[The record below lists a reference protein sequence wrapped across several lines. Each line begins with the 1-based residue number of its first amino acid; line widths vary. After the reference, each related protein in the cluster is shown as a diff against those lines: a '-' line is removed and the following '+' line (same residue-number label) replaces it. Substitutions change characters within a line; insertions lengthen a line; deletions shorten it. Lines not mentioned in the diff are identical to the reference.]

1 MFFSGALV
9 VSLIWILGSI
19 KGIDVTRFLYVY
31 TQPFAILGAT
41 VLVLLFSKI
50 SLKNQIINKIAASC
64 FAVYLFHCAPGMLTH
79 FTCIVSC
86 LHESYDM
93 FLFIFCTFMLI
104 MTVYVAAVLLDQ
116 IRIWIWHK
124 FLHLSIYTTFKE
136 KCRTYL

>member
-1 MFFSGALV
+1 M
-9 VSLIWILGSI
+9 
-19 KGIDVTRFLYVY
+19 TRFLNVY

-79 FTCIVSC
+79 FTCIVSY

-93 FLFIFCTFMLI
+93 FLFIFCTIMLI

-124 FLHLSIYTTFKE
+124 FLNFLIFEYIS
-136 KCRTYL
+136 